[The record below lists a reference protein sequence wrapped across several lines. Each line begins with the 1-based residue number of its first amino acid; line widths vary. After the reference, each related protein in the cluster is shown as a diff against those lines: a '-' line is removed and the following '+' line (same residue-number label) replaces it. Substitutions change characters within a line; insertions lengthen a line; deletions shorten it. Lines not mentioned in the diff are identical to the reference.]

1 MKHEK
6 LRILIPTIAEV
17 PNYLNALTALGA
29 APEALD
35 QPADP
40 SGYDGLLLPG
50 GGDIDPQRYGQE
62 VNGSRWVK
70 PELDALQFAVLDAFV
85 KAKRPVF
92 GICRGHQL
100 LNVYFGGSLIQD
112 IESPIQ
118 HSPSPGVWTAP
129 TPSGRRR
136 EAGFLPC
143 TAGISPPTAP
153 ITRVWIGWATA
164 LRPSPLR
171 RTGSW
176 RPASTVPFPSGAFS
190 IIRSGCVSPTG
201 GRIPWTAARSLPF
214 SWTAA
219 GSKGT
224 NKNAGGAQAPPLLLC
239 NY

>member
-35 QPADP
+35 RPVGPD
-40 SGYDGLLLPG
+40 SYDGLLLPG

-85 KAKRPVF
+85 KAKKPVF

-100 LNVYFGGSLIQD
+100 LNVYFGGSLLQD

-118 HSPSPGVWTAP
+118 HSPVTRGVDSAHPIRAEKGSWLFALHGGHFTTNSAHHQGGDRLGDGLTAIAFAEDGVVEASQHSSLP
-129 TPSGRRR
+129 IWSVQYHPERMCFSHRR
-136 EAGFLPC
+136 EDTVDGSAELAFFLDRC
-143 TAGISPPTAP
+143 
-153 ITRVWIGWATA
+153 REH
-164 LRPSPLR
+164 RD
-171 RTGSW
+171 
-176 RPASTVPFPSGAFS
+176 
-190 IIRSGCVSPTG
+190 
-201 GRIPWTAARSLPF
+201 
-214 SWTAA
+214 
-219 GSKGT
+219 
-224 NKNAGGAQAPPLLLC
+224 Q
-239 NY
+239 